1 VGGKIIM
8 KMKKIVV
15 LTSGGDSPGMN
26 AAIRA
31 VVRTGLFHGLEVF
44 GVERGYTG
52 LIEGQIFPM
61 NISSVGGI
69 MQRGGTILKTSRCE
83 KFKTKEGLD
92 IALQKLKE
100 FNIDGLIT
108 IGGDGTLRGIREL
121 SALGVKTMGVPA
133 TIDNDLSKT
142 DMAIG
147 VDTALNTIIGAIDKI
162 KDTASSHE
170 RAFIIEVMGRN
181 SGYLALMG
189 GIAGG
194 VEVVLIPEISYNL
207 PEISLKLKEGYQRG
221 KTHCIIIIA
230 EGVGKTYEVS
240 KFLEDKIGFE
250 MRVIILGYLQ
260 RGGSPSAFDRLLAS
274 RLGVAAV
281 EHLLQGETSKMVGL
295 IANKIEVTDLEEVLS
310 QQKTISQDL
319 YNLALM
325 LAK

>member
-1 VGGKIIM
+1 
-8 KMKKIVV
+8 MKKIVV

-31 VVRTGLFHGLEVF
+31 VIRTGIFHGLEVF

-147 VDTALNTIIGAIDKI
+147 VDTALNTVMEAIDKI

-170 RAFIIEVMGRN
+170 RAFIIQVMGRN

-207 PEISLKLKEGYQRG
+207 REISLKLKEGYQRG

-250 MRVIILGYLQ
+250 TRVTILGYLQ

-274 RLGVAAV
+274 RLGAAAV
-281 EHLLQGETSKMVGL
+281 EHLLKGETSKMVGL
-295 IANKIEVTDLEEVLS
+295 MGNKIEATDLEVVLS
-310 QQKTISQDL
+310 QQKTVSQDL

>member
-1 VGGKIIM
+1 
-8 KMKKIVV
+8 MKKIVV

-31 VVRTGLFHGLEVF
+31 VVRTGIFHGLEVF

-100 FNIDGLIT
+100 FNIDGLVT
-108 IGGDGTLRGIREL
+108 IGGDGTLRGIRKL

-147 VDTALNTIIGAIDKI
+147 VDTALNTVIGAIDKI

-207 PEISLKLKEGYQRG
+207 REISLKLKEGYQRG

-250 MRVIILGYLQ
+250 TRITILGYLQ

-274 RLGVAAV
+274 RLGAAAV
-281 EHLLQGETSKMVGL
+281 EHLLKGETSKMVGL
-295 IANKIEVTDLEEVLS
+295 MGNKIEATDLEVVLS
-310 QQKTISQDL
+310 EQKTISQDL

>member
-1 VGGKIIM
+1 M

-31 VVRTGLFHGLEVF
+31 AVRTGIFYGLEVF

-100 FNIDGLIT
+100 LNIDGLVT

-147 VDTALNTIIGAIDKI
+147 VDTALNTVMGAIDKI

-170 RAFIIEVMGRN
+170 RAFIIQVMGRN

-207 PEISLKLKEGYQRG
+207 REISLKLKEGYQRG

-250 MRVIILGYLQ
+250 TRVTILGYLQ

-274 RLGVAAV
+274 RLGAAAV
-281 EHLLQGETSKMVGL
+281 EHLLKGETSKMVGL
-295 IANKIEVTDLEEVLS
+295 MGNKIEATDLEVVLS
-310 QQKTISQDL
+310 EQKTISQDL

>member
-1 VGGKIIM
+1 
-8 KMKKIVV
+8 MKKIVV

-31 VVRTGLFHGLEVF
+31 VVRTGIFHGLEVF

-52 LIEGQIFPM
+52 LIEGKFFPM
-61 NISSVGGI
+61 SISSVGGI

-100 FNIDGLIT
+100 FNIDGLVT

-147 VDTALNTIIGAIDKI
+147 VDTALNTVIGAIDKI

-170 RAFIIEVMGRN
+170 RAFIIQVMGRN

-207 PEISLKLKEGYQRG
+207 REISLKLKEGYQRG

-250 MRVIILGYLQ
+250 TRVTILGYLQ

-274 RLGVAAV
+274 RLGAAAV
-281 EHLLQGETSKMVGL
+281 EHLLKGETSKMVGL
-295 IANKIEVTDLEEVLS
+295 MGNKIEATDLEVVLS
-310 QQKTISQDL
+310 EQKIISQDL

>member
-1 VGGKIIM
+1 MGGKIIT

-52 LIEGQIFPM
+52 LIEGEIFPM

-92 IALQKLKE
+92 IAFQKLKE
-100 FNIDGLIT
+100 FNIDGLVT

-147 VDTALNTIIGAIDKI
+147 VDTALNTVMGAIDKI

-170 RAFIIEVMGRN
+170 RAFIIQVMGRN

-207 PEISLKLKEGYQRG
+207 REISLKLKEGYQRG

-250 MRVIILGYLQ
+250 TRVTILGYLQ

-274 RLGVAAV
+274 RLGAAAV
-281 EHLLQGETSKMVGL
+281 EHLLKGETSKMVGL
-295 IANKIEVTDLEEVLS
+295 MGNKIEATDLEVVLS
-310 QQKTISQDL
+310 EQKTISQDL

>member
-1 VGGKIIM
+1 M
-8 KMKKIVV
+8 KMKKIAV

-69 MQRGGTILKTSRCE
+69 MQRGGTVLKTSRCE

-100 FNIDGLIT
+100 FNIDGLVA
-108 IGGDGTLRGIREL
+108 IGGDGTLRGVREL
-121 SALGVKTMGVPA
+121 SALGVKTLGVPA

-147 VDTALNTIIGAIDKI
+147 VDTALNTVMEAIDKI

-170 RAFIIEVMGRN
+170 RAFIIQVMGRN

-194 VEVVLIPEISYNL
+194 AEVVLIPEISYDL

-230 EGVGKTYEVS
+230 EGIGKTDEIS

-250 MRVIILGYLQ
+250 IRITILGYLQ
-260 RGGSPSAFDRLLAS
+260 RGGSPSVFDRLLAS
-274 RLGVAAV
+274 RLGASAV
-281 EHLLQGETSKMVGL
+281 EHLLQGETSKMIGLVG
-295 IANKIEVTDLEEVLS
+295 NKIEATDLEAVLS
-310 QQKTISQDL
+310 EQKTISQDL

>member
-1 VGGKIIM
+1 
-8 KMKKIVV
+8 MKKIVV

-31 VVRTGLFHGLEVF
+31 VVRTGIFHGLEVF

-100 FNIDGLIT
+100 FNIDGLVT

-147 VDTALNTIIGAIDKI
+147 VDTALNTVIGAIDKI

-170 RAFIIEVMGRN
+170 RAFLIQVMGRN

-194 VEVVLIPEISYNL
+194 VEVILIPEISYNL
-207 PEISLKLKEGYQRG
+207 REISLKLKEGYQRG

-230 EGVGKTYEVS
+230 EGVGKIYEIS

-250 MRVIILGYLQ
+250 TRVTILGYLQ

-274 RLGVAAV
+274 RLGAAAV
-281 EHLLQGETSKMVGL
+281 EHLLKGETSKMVGL
-295 IANKIEVTDLEEVLS
+295 MGNKIEATDLEVVLS

>member
-1 VGGKIIM
+1 M

-69 MQRGGTILKTSRCE
+69 IQRGGTILKTSRCE

-92 IALQKLKE
+92 MALQKLKE
-100 FNIDGLIT
+100 FNIDGLVT

-121 SALGVKTMGVPA
+121 SALRVKTMGVPA

-147 VDTALNTIIGAIDKI
+147 VDTALNTVMGAIDKI

-194 VEVVLIPEISYNL
+194 VEVILIPEISYNL

-221 KTHCIIIIA
+221 KSHCIIVIA
-230 EGVGKTYEVS
+230 EGVGETYEIS

-250 MRVIILGYLQ
+250 TRVTILGYLQ

-274 RLGVAAV
+274 RLGAAAV
-281 EHLLQGETSKMVGL
+281 EHLLKGETSKMVGL
-295 IANKIEVTDLEEVLS
+295 MGNKIEATDLEVVLS
-310 QQKTISQDL
+310 QPKTISQDL
-319 YNLALM
+319 YNLALR

>member
-1 VGGKIIM
+1 M
-8 KMKKIVV
+8 KMQRIVV

-31 VVRTGLFHGLEVF
+31 VVRTGIFHGLEVF

-100 FNIDGLIT
+100 FNIDGLVT

-147 VDTALNTIIGAIDKI
+147 VDTALNTVMEAIDKI

-170 RAFIIEVMGRN
+170 RAFIIQVMGRN

-207 PEISLKLKEGYQRG
+207 REISLKLKEGYQRG

-250 MRVIILGYLQ
+250 TRVTILGYLQ

-274 RLGVAAV
+274 RLGAAAV
-281 EHLLQGETSKMVGL
+281 EHLLKGETSKMVGL
-295 IANKIEVTDLEEVLS
+295 MGNKIEATDLEAVLS

>member
-1 VGGKIIM
+1 
-8 KMKKIVV
+8 MKKIVV

-31 VVRTGLFHGLEVF
+31 VVRTGIFHGLEVF

-69 MQRGGTILKTSRCE
+69 IQRGGTILKTSRCE

-100 FNIDGLIT
+100 FNIDGLVA
-108 IGGDGTLRGIREL
+108 IGGDGTSRGIREL

-147 VDTALNTIIGAIDKI
+147 VDTALNTVIGAIDKI

-207 PEISLKLKEGYQRG
+207 REISLELKEGYQRG

-240 KFLEDKIGFE
+240 KFLEDKIGFDT
-250 MRVIILGYLQ
+250 RITILGYLQ

-274 RLGVAAV
+274 RLGAAAV
-281 EHLLQGETSKMVGL
+281 EHLLKGETSKMVGL
-295 IANKIEVTDLEEVLS
+295 MGNKIEATDLEVVLS
-310 QQKTISQDL
+310 EQKTISQDL

>member
-1 VGGKIIM
+1 M

-31 VVRTGLFHGLEVF
+31 VIRTGIFHGLEVF

-147 VDTALNTIIGAIDKI
+147 VDTALNTVMGAIDKI

-194 VEVVLIPEISYNL
+194 VEVILIPEISYNL
-207 PEISLKLKEGYQRG
+207 REISLRLKEGYQRG
-221 KTHCIIIIA
+221 KAHCIIIIA

-250 MRVIILGYLQ
+250 MRVTILGYLQ

-274 RLGVAAV
+274 RLGAAAV
-281 EHLLQGETSKMVGL
+281 EHLLKGETSKMVGL
-295 IANKIEVTDLEEVLS
+295 MGNKIEATDLEVVLS
-310 QQKTISQDL
+310 QQKIISQDL

>member
-1 VGGKIIM
+1 
-8 KMKKIVV
+8 MKKIVV

-31 VVRTGLFHGLEVF
+31 VVRTGIFHGLEVF
-44 GVERGYTG
+44 GAERGYTG

-147 VDTALNTIIGAIDKI
+147 VDTALNTVMGAIDKI

-170 RAFIIEVMGRN
+170 RAFIIQVMGRN

-207 PEISLKLKEGYQRG
+207 REISLKLKEGYQRG

-250 MRVIILGYLQ
+250 TRVTILGYLQ

-274 RLGVAAV
+274 RLGAAAV
-281 EHLLQGETSKMVGL
+281 EHLLKGETSKMVGL
-295 IANKIEVTDLEEVLS
+295 MGNKIEATDLEVVLS
-310 QQKTISQDL
+310 EQKTISQDL

>member
-1 VGGKIIM
+1 
-8 KMKKIVV
+8 MKKIVV

-31 VVRTGLFHGLEVF
+31 VVRTGIFHGLEVF

-69 MQRGGTILKTSRCE
+69 IQRGGTILKTSRCE

-100 FNIDGLIT
+100 FNIDGLVA
-108 IGGDGTLRGIREL
+108 IGGDGTSRGIREL

-147 VDTALNTIIGAIDKI
+147 VDTALNTVIGAIDKI

-207 PEISLKLKEGYQRG
+207 REISLELKEGYQRG

-240 KFLEDKIGFE
+240 KFLEDKIGFDT
-250 MRVIILGYLQ
+250 RITILGYLQ

-274 RLGVAAV
+274 RLGAAAV
-281 EHLLQGETSKMVGL
+281 EHLLKGETSKMVGL
-295 IANKIEVTDLEEVLS
+295 MGNKIEATDLEVVLS
-310 QQKTISQDL
+310 EQKIISQDL

>member
-1 VGGKIIM
+1 
-8 KMKKIVV
+8 MKKIVV

-31 VVRTGLFHGLEVF
+31 VVRTGIFHGLEVF

-100 FNIDGLIT
+100 FNIDGLVT

-147 VDTALNTIIGAIDKI
+147 VDTALNTVMGAIDKI

-170 RAFIIEVMGRN
+170 RAFIIQVMGRN

-194 VEVVLIPEISYNL
+194 VEVILIPEISYNL
-207 PEISLKLKEGYQRG
+207 REISLRLKEGYQRG
-221 KTHCIIIIA
+221 KAHCIIIIA

-250 MRVIILGYLQ
+250 MRVTILGYLQ

-274 RLGVAAV
+274 RLGAAAV
-281 EHLLQGETSKMVGL
+281 EHLLKGETSKMVGL
-295 IANKIEVTDLEEVLS
+295 MGNKIEATDLEVVLS
-310 QQKTISQDL
+310 EQKIISQDL

>member
-1 VGGKIIM
+1 M
-8 KMKKIVV
+8 KMKRIAV

-31 VVRTGLFHGLEVF
+31 VVRTGIFHGLEVF

-100 FNIDGLIT
+100 FNIDGLVT

-121 SALGVKTMGVPA
+121 SVLGVKTMGVPA

-147 VDTALNTIIGAIDKI
+147 VDTALNTVIGAIDKI

-170 RAFIIEVMGRN
+170 RAFIIQVMGRN

-207 PEISLKLKEGYQRG
+207 REISLKLKEGYQRG

-250 MRVIILGYLQ
+250 TRVTILGYLQ

-274 RLGVAAV
+274 RLGAAAV
-281 EHLLQGETSKMVGL
+281 EHLLKGETSKMVGL
-295 IANKIEVTDLEEVLS
+295 MGNKIEATDLEAVLS

>member
-1 VGGKIIM
+1 M

-31 VVRTGLFHGLEVF
+31 VIRTGIFHGLEVF

-147 VDTALNTIIGAIDKI
+147 VDTALNTVMGAIDKI

-170 RAFIIEVMGRN
+170 RAFIIQVMGRN

-207 PEISLKLKEGYQRG
+207 REISLRLKEGYQRG
-221 KTHCIIIIA
+221 KAHCIIIIA

-250 MRVIILGYLQ
+250 MRVTILGYLQ

-274 RLGVAAV
+274 RLGAAAV
-281 EHLLQGETSKMVGL
+281 EHLLKGETSKMVGL
-295 IANKIEVTDLEEVLS
+295 MGNKIEATDLEVVLS

>member
-1 VGGKIIM
+1 M

-31 VVRTGLFHGLEVF
+31 VVRTGIFHGLEVF

-100 FNIDGLIT
+100 LNIDGLVT

-147 VDTALNTIIGAIDKI
+147 VDTALNTVMGAIDKI

-170 RAFIIEVMGRN
+170 RAFIIQVMGRN

-207 PEISLKLKEGYQRG
+207 REISLKLKEGYQRG

-250 MRVIILGYLQ
+250 TRVTILGYLQ

-274 RLGVAAV
+274 RLGAAAV
-281 EHLLQGETSKMVGL
+281 EHLLKGETSKMVGL
-295 IANKIEVTDLEEVLS
+295 MGNKIEATDLEVVLS

>member
-1 VGGKIIM
+1 
-8 KMKKIVV
+8 
-15 LTSGGDSPGMN
+15 
-26 AAIRA
+26 
-31 VVRTGLFHGLEVF
+31 
-44 GVERGYTG
+44 
-52 LIEGQIFPM
+52 M

-69 MQRGGTILKTSRCE
+69 IQRGGTILKTSRCE

-92 IALQKLKE
+92 MALQKIRE
-100 FNIDGLIT
+100 FNIDGLVA
-108 IGGDGTLRGIREL
+108 IGGDGTFRGIREF

-133 TIDNDLSKT
+133 TIDNDLSDT

-147 VDTALNTIIGAIDKI
+147 VDTALNTVMGAIDKI

-194 VEVVLIPEISYNL
+194 VEVILIPEISYNL

-221 KTHCIIIIA
+221 KSHCIIVIA
-230 EGVGKTYEVS
+230 EGVGETYEIS

-250 MRVIILGYLQ
+250 TRVTILGYLQ

-274 RLGVAAV
+274 RLGAAAV
-281 EHLLQGETSKMVGL
+281 EHLLKGETSKMVGL
-295 IANKIEVTDLEEVLS
+295 MGNKIEATDLEVVLS
-310 QQKTISQDL
+310 QPKTISQDL
-319 YNLALM
+319 YNLALR

>member
-1 VGGKIIM
+1 
-8 KMKKIVV
+8 MKKIVV

-31 VVRTGLFHGLEVF
+31 VVRTGIFHGLEVF

-100 FNIDGLIT
+100 FNIDGLVT

-147 VDTALNTIIGAIDKI
+147 VDTALNTVIGAIDKI

-207 PEISLKLKEGYQRG
+207 REISLKLKEGYQRG

-250 MRVIILGYLQ
+250 TRVTILGYLQ

-274 RLGVAAV
+274 RLGAAAV
-281 EHLLQGETSKMVGL
+281 EHLLKGETSKMVGL
-295 IANKIEVTDLEEVLS
+295 MGNKIEATDLEVVLS
-310 QQKTISQDL
+310 EQKTISQDL

>member
-1 VGGKIIM
+1 
-8 KMKKIVV
+8 MKKIVV

-31 VVRTGLFHGLEVF
+31 VVRTGIFHGLEVF

-100 FNIDGLIT
+100 FNIDGLVT

-147 VDTALNTIIGAIDKI
+147 VDTALNTVIGAIDKI

-250 MRVIILGYLQ
+250 TRITILGYLQ

-274 RLGVAAV
+274 RLGAAAV
-281 EHLLQGETSKMVGL
+281 EHLLKGETSKMVGL
-295 IANKIEVTDLEEVLS
+295 MGNKIEATDLEVVLS
-310 QQKTISQDL
+310 EQKIISQDL

>member
-1 VGGKIIM
+1 
-8 KMKKIVV
+8 MKKIVV

-31 VVRTGLFHGLEVF
+31 VVRTGIFHGLEVF

-100 FNIDGLIT
+100 FNIDGLVT

-147 VDTALNTIIGAIDKI
+147 VDTALNTVMGAIDKI

-170 RAFIIEVMGRN
+170 RAFIIQVMGRN

-207 PEISLKLKEGYQRG
+207 REISLKLKEGYQRG

-250 MRVIILGYLQ
+250 TRVTILGYLQ

-274 RLGVAAV
+274 RLGAAAV
-281 EHLLQGETSKMVGL
+281 EHLLKGETSKMVGL
-295 IANKIEVTDLEEVLS
+295 MGNKIEATDLEVVLS
-310 QQKTISQDL
+310 EQKTISQDL

>member
-1 VGGKIIM
+1 M

-31 VVRTGLFHGLEVF
+31 VVRTGIFHGLEVF

-100 FNIDGLIT
+100 FNIDGLVT

-147 VDTALNTIIGAIDKI
+147 VDTALNTVMGAIDKI

-170 RAFIIEVMGRN
+170 RAFIIQVMGRN

-207 PEISLKLKEGYQRG
+207 REISLKLKEGYQRG

-250 MRVIILGYLQ
+250 TRVTILGYLQ

-274 RLGVAAV
+274 RLGAAAV
-281 EHLLQGETSKMVGL
+281 EHLLKGETSKMVGL
-295 IANKIEVTDLEEVLS
+295 MGNKIEATDLEVVLS